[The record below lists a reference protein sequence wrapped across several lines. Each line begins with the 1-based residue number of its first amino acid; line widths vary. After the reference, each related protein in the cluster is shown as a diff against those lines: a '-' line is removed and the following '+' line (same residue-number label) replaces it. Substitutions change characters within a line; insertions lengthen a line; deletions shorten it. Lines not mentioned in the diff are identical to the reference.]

1 MARRRVKK
9 RKLKKAL
16 YIVCEGKNT
25 EPIYFKGLIER
36 QELDKASYAYQVI
49 VHDTPKTNPL
59 GLIEVARELLI
70 QEEDEAWVV
79 YDKDGYTKHDLA
91 FELAKEAPKVNI
103 AFSSV
108 AFEHWVLLHFERSEK
123 SYIKSKNVI
132 EHLRNRG
139 YLRNYSKK
147 NGYHLYPHLEK
158 RTHIAIENAAWLR
171 HRMYFSLQEAK
182 GRYFEV
188 NPYTTVDRLV
198 GKLLNIQEK
207 VIWVNAKEDI
217 HTNNLLMCVSNAEQ
231 TGAALIVTLDIT
243 NKKPAGFI
251 FNQGE
256 DEVYIRDKHY
266 RKIYPENTDK
276 ILIEKQTT
284 HTQIYIFE
292 LSGKPE
298 KYRFCI
304 EVEKTKC
311 IVQL

>member
-1 MARRRVKK
+1 MARRRLKK
-9 RKLKKAL
+9 RKLKKVL

-36 QELDKASYAYQVI
+36 QELDKASYAYQVV

-59 GLIEVARELLI
+59 GLIEVARSLLI
-70 QEEDEAWVV
+70 DNDDEAWVV
-79 YDKDGYTKHDLA
+79 YDKDGYTKHDEA
-91 FELAKEAPKVNI
+91 FELAKHSPKINI
-103 AFSSV
+103 AFSSI

-123 SYIKSKNVI
+123 PYIRSKNVI

-171 HRMYFSLQEAK
+171 HRMYYSLQEAK
-182 GRYFEV
+182 GQFYEV

-198 GKLLNIQEK
+198 SKLLNIQEK
-207 VIWVNAKEDI
+207 IVWVNAKEDI
-217 HTNNLLMCVSNAEQ
+217 HTNNLQMSVSNAEQ
-231 TGAALIVTLDIT
+231 TGAVLIVTLEIV

-251 FNQGE
+251 FNPSE
-256 DEVYIRDKHY
+256 TEVYIRDKHY
-266 RKIYPENTDK
+266 RKIYPENTDRV
-276 ILIEKQTT
+276 LIEKQDSNNLMFL
-284 HTQIYIFE
+284 FE

-304 EVEKTKC
+304 EIERTKC